1 MEIMDREKILVVEDE
16 SIIAMD
22 IQLSLQNLGYDVP
35 CVASTGE
42 EAIAK
47 VSKYRPDLILMD
59 INLEGEMNGIEAAVI
74 IRSRFKVPVVFLT
87 AFADSKT
94 LESAKKAEPLG
105 YITKPF
111 SDTDIRVAVEMAL
124 YKAKMEAEMR
134 RLIIELQEALATVKT
149 LSGLIPI
156 CAWCKNIRD
165 DEGYW
170 QQVEQYIAKHSNAEF
185 THGMCPACMEKYA
198 PGEPGEK
205 K

>member
-1 MEIMDREKILVVEDE
+1 MDREKILVVEDE

-22 IQLSLQNLGYDVP
+22 IQMTLQSLGYDVP

-47 VSKYRPDLILMD
+47 VSKHKPDLILMD

-111 SDTDIRVAVEMAL
+111 NDTDIRVTVEMAL

-149 LSGLIPI
+149 LTGLIPI

-185 THGMCPACMEKYA
+185 THGMCPKCMEKYA
-198 PGEPGEK
+198 PSESGEK